1 LQDPTQEGCASA
13 MDSAGNACEY
23 CSVAGVANVCLTE
36 EKLTWAVPL
45 EFPVKKKSNDKTR
58 TLLLL

>member
-1 LQDPTQEGCASA
+1 